1 MANIKSKL
9 LKWFLDPP
17 SSGGKPKPPPR
28 GGKPK
33 PPKPNVRQRKD
44 GRWAVVGNPNK
55 TYANK
60 GAATRAFNQQQ
71 KAAAEAKR
79 KKNQGNLIALTAVG
93 GLGAAAATRPDKKDD
108 KGPTI
113 KRAKVLKADVKKTA
127 PKKRTAAELELIPKG
142 ARPPAA
148 KKPAAKPAT
157 TKRTAKELELI
168 PKGARPPA
176 ARKTDA
182 KKPASKPATTKRT
195 AKELELIP
203 KGARPPAARK
213 TAPKKLKSF
222 EQGVRHVDT
231 PFGKIKMDTTDEG
244 MWPDHVEYDKAGG
257 QVKGTVKRRMGGV
270 IKKGYGKAQRGY

>member
-127 PKKRTAAELELIPKG
+127 PKKRTAAELELIPEG

-148 KKPAAKPAT
+148 KKTAAKPAT
-157 TKRTAKELELI
+157 TKRTA
-168 PKGARPPA
+168 A
-176 ARKTDA
+176 
-182 KKPASKPATTKRT
+182 
-195 AKELELIP
+195 ELELIP